1 MHKLS
6 SEIGGTS
13 IAFSHLD
20 NCRQI
25 SVIRYHIKNIDDQ
38 LIIKLSQD

>member
-25 SVIRYHIKNIDDQ
+25 AAIRYHIKNIEGQ
-38 LIIKLSQD
+38 LITQLSQD